1 MRRFVPVLVTCS
13 AVVVTVFAGFSFAGV
28 LSKKTAGT
36 TTDVTVHMTEYSF
49 SLSTNTVP
57 VGTVVFS
64 LINDGKTPHNFS
76 ISGMTSADLAPGAT
90 ATMTVT
96 FTQSGPYPYLCT
108 LVGHAAAGMQGTLT
122 VTGTTPPPKPTATIK
137 VSEKEWK
144 ITLKTPAG
152 KLVKSVK
159 HGLIRFKVANV
170 GRLGHNFVIA
180 KHQTPVLA
188 RGKSATINVALKKGK
203 YKFLCS
209 VTGHAALGMKGTL
222 LVT

>member
-1 MRRFVPVLVTCS
+1 MRRFVVLLTCL
-13 AVVVTVFAGFSFAGV
+13 AVAATALAGFSFAGV
-28 LSKKTAGT
+28 LSTKTAGT

-49 SLSTNTVP
+49 SLSTDTVP
-57 VGTVVFS
+57 LGAVVFS

-76 ISGMTSADLAPGAT
+76 IAGMTSDNLAPGGT

-96 FTQSGPYPYLCT
+96 FTQAGPYNYLCT
-108 LVGHAAAGMQGTLT
+108 LPGHAAAGMQGTLT

-144 ITLKTPAG
+144 ITLKTPSG
-152 KLVKSVK
+152 KLVKSIK
-159 HGLIRFKVANV
+159 HGLIRFKVTNV

-188 RGKSATINVALKKGK
+188 RGKSATLNVALKKGK
-203 YKFLCS
+203 YKYLCS
-209 VTGHAALGMKGTL
+209 VTGHAGLGMKGTL